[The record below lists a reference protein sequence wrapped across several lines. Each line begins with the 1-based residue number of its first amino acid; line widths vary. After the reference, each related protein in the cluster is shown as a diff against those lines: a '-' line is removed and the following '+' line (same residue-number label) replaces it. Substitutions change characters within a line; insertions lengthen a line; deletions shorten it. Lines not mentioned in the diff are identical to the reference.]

1 MIDFV
6 CEILPGVFS
15 ACLAEYLMEKKLP
28 PRRFLG
34 MTALNIVLT
43 NMFCAVFFFAVLNT
57 DIYQKGFTARGAFK
71 YMAISLAAGAVLGA
85 AESYAV
91 KRFRL
96 TWKEAKEE

>member
-28 PRRFLG
+28 SRRFLG
-34 MTALNIVLT
+34 LTALNIVLI
-43 NMFCAVFFFAVLNT
+43 NLFCAALYFAVLHFN
-57 DIYQKGFTARGAFK
+57 IYQGFTANTATK
-71 YMAISLAAGAVLGA
+71 YIAISLAAGFALGA
-85 AESYAV
+85 AEAYAV

-96 TWKEAKEE
+96 TWKDTKEEQ